1 MDKLL
6 EMTKKFPMTHYWNDS
21 CSIPELKYAL
31 ERGAVGATTNP
42 VIVKQVLESNMDRY
56 NDYIISLVKEFP
68 RESEDEIAW
77 RVIEKMAIDGASLL
91 LPLFRPEQW
100 TGRISIQ
107 TNTKN
112 FNNSDRLLEQSIHF
126 ASLAPNIQVKIPTT
140 TAGLAAIEEAT
151 FQGVS
156 INATVSYSVPQAI
169 AVAEAVERG
178 LSRRTALSLEIDSI
192 SPICTIMIGRLDD
205 WLKYAVERDQIRIPE
220 INDPNL
226 PSLTPMDFAGIA
238 CMKKAYNIFSE
249 RGYRTRLL
257 TAAYRHQGHWTSFIG
272 GNLSM
277 TMPYRYQTRFNQSD
291 AEITSHI
298 DEQIPNNILSILKEI
313 PDFVKAY
320 DGMPIEEFDSFG
332 PVNKTLEQ
340 FAQGYDDLIRIIRR
354 FLIKY

>member
-1 MDKLL
+1 
-6 EMTKKFPMTHYWNDS
+6 
-21 CSIPELKYAL
+21 
-31 ERGAVGATTNP
+31 
-42 VIVKQVLESNMDRY
+42 
-56 NDYIISLVKEFP
+56 
-68 RESEDEIAW
+68 
-77 RVIEKMAIDGASLL
+77 MAIDGASLL
-91 LPLFRPEQW
+91 LPLFKPDQW

-112 FNNSDRLLEQSIHF
+112 FNNTDRLLEQSIHF
-126 ASLAPNIQVKIPTT
+126 ASLAPNIQVKIPAT
-140 TAGLAAIEEAT
+140 TAGLTAIEEAT
-151 FQGVS
+151 FKGVS

-178 LSRRTALSLEIDSI
+178 LNRRTALNLEIDSI
-192 SPICTIMIGRLDD
+192 SPICTIMVGRLDD
-205 WLKYAVERDQIRIPE
+205 WLKYVVERDQIRIPAIDPE
-220 INDPNL
+220 VNVPNL
-226 PSLTPMDFAGIA
+226 NPLTPMDFAGIA
-238 CMKKAYNIFSE
+238 CMKKAYNIYSE

-277 TMPYRYQTRFNQSD
+277 TMPYRYQTQFNRSN

-298 DEQIPNNILSILKEI
+298 DEQIPHNILSILKEI

-320 DGMPIEEFDSFG
+320 DGMPVDEFDYYG

-354 FLIKY
+354 FFIKY